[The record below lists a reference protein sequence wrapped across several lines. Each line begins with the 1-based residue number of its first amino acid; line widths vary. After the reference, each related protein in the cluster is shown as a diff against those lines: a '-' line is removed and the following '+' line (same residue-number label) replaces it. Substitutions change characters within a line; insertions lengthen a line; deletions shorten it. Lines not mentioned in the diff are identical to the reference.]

1 MNLFGHLV
9 GLLGRGISLTQ
20 GLYLHRTTQHRK
32 TRTHMHAPTGIRTRD
47 PIVRAAEDSTC
58 LRPRGHWDR
67 RSGTVLVENNDQN
80 FRRWSTYGACPHI
93 TYVFFAFLMDHVH
106 VQILVTLY
114 DWLIRLLAP
123 EERDEELIQK
133 RNLIFSCIQGDTTI
147 LQEHLPYMTKY
158 LCMCMYINN
167 NLKW

>member
-1 MNLFGHLV
+1 
-9 GLLGRGISLTQ
+9 
-20 GLYLHRTTQHRK
+20 
-32 TRTHMHAPTGIRTRD
+32 
-47 PIVRAAEDSTC
+47 
-58 LRPRGHWDR
+58 
-67 RSGTVLVENNDQN
+67 
-80 FRRWSTYGACPHI
+80 
-93 TYVFFAFLMDHVH
+93 MDHVH